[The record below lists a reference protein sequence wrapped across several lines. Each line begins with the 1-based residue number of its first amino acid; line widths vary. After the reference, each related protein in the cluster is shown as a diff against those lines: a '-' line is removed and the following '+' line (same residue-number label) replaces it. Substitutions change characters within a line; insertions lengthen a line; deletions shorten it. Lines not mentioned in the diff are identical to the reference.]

1 VKTPQK
7 KIRFGII
14 GVGHMG
20 SYHLSVVA
28 ALPTHELVGI
38 FDARADYAAEKAA
51 LFETVASPTYQ
62 HLIDQ
67 CDAVTIAVPTH
78 LHYEIAEYALSKG
91 VHVLVEKPI
100 TYDIAQA
107 EKLIQ
112 LAAEK
117 KLILQV
123 GHVERF
129 NGAVMALSNIAT
141 QPLLIQTRRLH
152 PHNNRILDVGVV
164 LDLLIHDIDIVLNL
178 VKRPLVRQSAVGS
191 CINGEH
197 EDIAVIELQFEGG
210 CIATLTASRLSQY
223 KERSLSVTQKNNFII
238 LNYGSQE
245 IEIHRQGNSVT
256 VTAPDEI
263 KYSQESVV
271 ERVHIHKDNPLKSE
285 HMHFYDCIRGA
296 AQPLVTGEVDLK
308 TLRIALES
316 VAQIKELKINK
327 R

>member
-1 VKTPQK
+1 MSTKKAPAK

-28 ALPTHELVGI
+28 GLATHDLVGI
-38 FDARADYAAEKAA
+38 FDARQEQAKEKAD
-51 LFETVASPTYQ
+51 LFETLAFATYQ
-62 HLIDQ
+62 ELIRE
-67 CDAVTIAVPTH
+67 CEAVTIAVPTH
-78 LHYEIAEYALSKG
+78 LHYEIARYALEQG

-100 TYDIAQA
+100 TFDIAQA
-107 EKLIQ
+107 EELIG

-129 NGAVMALSNIAT
+129 NGAVMALSMIAT
-141 QPLLIQTRRLH
+141 EPLLIQTRRLH
-152 PHNNRILDVGVV
+152 PQNNRILDVGVV
-164 LDLLIHDIDIVLNL
+164 LDLLIHDIDIVMNL
-178 VKRPLVRQSAVGS
+178 VKKPLVRHSAVGS
-191 CINGEH
+191 CITGKH

-223 KERSLSVTQKNNFII
+223 KERTLTVTQKNNFII

-285 HMHFYDCIRGA
+285 HMHFYNCIIGSE
-296 AQPLVTGEVDLK
+296 QPLVTGGADLE
-308 TLRIALES
+308 TLKIALDS
-316 VAQIKELKINK
+316 VRQITG
-327 R
+327 

>member
-1 VKTPQK
+1 MKPPIE
-7 KIRFGII
+7 KIKFGII

-20 SYHLSVVA
+20 SYHLNVVS

-38 FDARADYAAEKAA
+38 FDARLPYAKEKAELFDTTA
-51 LFETVASPTYQ
+51 FETYEE
-62 HLIDQ
+62 LIAK

-78 LHYEIAEYALSKG
+78 LHFAIAKYALEKG

-100 TYDIAQA
+100 TLNVKEA
-107 EKLIQ
+107 EELIQ
-112 LAAEK
+112 IAAQK

-129 NGAVMALSNIAT
+129 NGAVMALANIVT
-141 QPLLIQTRRLH
+141 EPLLIQTRRLH

-178 VKRPLVRQSAVGS
+178 VKAPLIKHAAMGS
-191 CINGEH
+191 LVTGNH
-197 EDIAVIELQFEGG
+197 EDVAVIDLQFEGG

-223 KERSLSVTQKNNFII
+223 KERTLTVTQKNNFVI
-238 LNYGSQE
+238 LNYGAQE

-271 ERVHIHKDNPLKSE
+271 ERVYVHKDNPLKSE
-285 HMHFYDCIRGA
+285 HEHFYKCILGKEK
-296 AQPLVTGEVDLK
+296 PLVTGETDLR
-308 TLRIALES
+308 TLKIALES
-316 VAQIKELKINK
+316 IEQIKEGSH

>member
-1 VKTPQK
+1 MTAEAK

-20 SYHLSVVA
+20 SYHLNVVA
-28 ALPTHELVGI
+28 ALATHELVGI
-38 FDARADYAAEKAA
+38 FDAMPDHAKNKANQFNTKA
-51 LFETVASPTYQ
+51 YDNYQ
-62 HLIDQ
+62 DLIKD

-78 LHYEIAEYALSKG
+78 LHYEIAKTALHAG

-100 TYDIAQA
+100 TFDIEQA
-107 EKLIQ
+107 RELIN
-112 LAAEK
+112 LSKEK

-129 NGAVMALSNIAT
+129 NGAVMALSNIASE
-141 QPLLIQTRRLH
+141 PLLIQTRRLN
-152 PHNNRILDVGVV
+152 PQSNRILDVGVI

-178 VKRPLVRQSAVGS
+178 VKKPLLKHSAMGS
-191 CINGEH
+191 KISGNH

-223 KERSLSVTQKNNFII
+223 KERTLTITQKNNFVI

-285 HMHFYDCIRGA
+285 HLHFYNCIVGKEK
-296 AQPLVTGEVDLK
+296 PLVDGEVDLK
-308 TLRIALES
+308 TLQIALES
-316 VAQIKELKINK
+316 VRQINSH
-327 R
+327 

>member
-1 VKTPQK
+1 MK

-20 SYHLSVVA
+20 SYHLNVVS
-28 ALPTHELVGI
+28 ALATHELVGI
-38 FDARADYAAEKAA
+38 FDARPDHAREKAA
-51 LFETVASPTYQ
+51 QFGTKAFATYQ
-62 HLIDQ
+62 DLISE
-67 CDAVTIAVPTH
+67 CEAVTIAVPTH
-78 LHYEIAEYALSKG
+78 LHFEVAKAALEAG

-100 TYDIAQA
+100 TFDTAQA
-107 EKLIQ
+107 EELIST
-112 LAAEK
+112 AANK

-129 NGAVMALSNIAT
+129 NGAVMALQSIAT
-141 QPLLIQTRRLH
+141 EPLLIQTRRLH
-152 PHNNRILDVGVV
+152 PQNNRILDVGVV

-178 VKRPLVRQSAVGS
+178 VKKPLLRHFAVGS
-191 CINGEH
+191 AVTGKH

-223 KERSLSVTQKNNFII
+223 KERTLTVAQKNNFII
-238 LNYGSQE
+238 LNYGAQE

-285 HMHFYDCIRGA
+285 HQHFYNCITGLEK
-296 AQPLVTGEVDLK
+296 PLVPGEVDLK
-308 TLRIALES
+308 TLRIALDS
-316 VAQIKELKINK
+316 VKQIFS
-327 R
+327 

>member
-1 VKTPQK
+1 MSTKKNPARKVK
-7 KIRFGII
+7 FGII

-28 ALPTHELVGI
+28 ALPTHDLVGI
-38 FDARADYAAEKAA
+38 FDARPEHAKEKAD
-51 LFETVASPTYQ
+51 LFETRAFATYQ
-62 HLIDQ
+62 DLIRE
-67 CDAVTIAVPTH
+67 CEAVTIAVPTH
-78 LHYEIAEYALSKG
+78 LHYDIARYALENG

-100 TYDIAQA
+100 TFDIAQA
-107 EKLIQ
+107 EELIG
-112 LAAEK
+112 LAAVK
-117 KLILQV
+117 NLVLQV

-141 QPLLIQTRRLH
+141 EPLLIQTRRLH
-152 PHNNRILDVGVV
+152 PQNNRILDVGVV

-178 VKRPLVRQSAVGS
+178 VKKPLVRHSAVGS
-191 CINGEH
+191 CITGKH

-223 KERSLSVTQKNNFII
+223 KERTLTVTQKNNFII

-271 ERVHIHKDNPLKSE
+271 ERVQIHKDNPLKSE
-285 HMHFYDCIRGA
+285 HLHFYNCIIGA
-296 AQPLVTGEVDLK
+296 EQPLVSGAADLE
-308 TLRIALES
+308 TLKIALDS
-316 VAQIKELKINK
+316 VKQITG
-327 R
+327 

>member
-1 VKTPQK
+1 MKAPVQK
-7 KIRFGII
+7 IKFGII

-20 SYHLSVVA
+20 SYHLNVVA
-28 ALPTHELVGI
+28 AMPTHELVGI
-38 FDARADYAAEKAA
+38 FDARADYAKEKAEQFDTKA
-51 LFETVASPTYQ
+51 FATYEE
-62 HLIDQ
+62 LIGE
-67 CDAVTIAVPTH
+67 CEAVTIAVPTH
-78 LHYEIAEYALSKG
+78 LHYDIAKHALLKG

-100 TYDIAQA
+100 TFEVAQA
-107 EKLIQ
+107 EELIR

-117 KLILQV
+117 NLILQV

-141 QPLLIQTRRLH
+141 EPLLIQTRRLH
-152 PHNNRILDVGVV
+152 PQNNRILDVGVV

-178 VKRPLVRQSAVGS
+178 VKKPLVRHSAFGS
-191 CINGEH
+191 CITGEH

-223 KERSLSVTQKNNFII
+223 KERTLTVTQKNNFVI
-238 LNYGSQE
+238 LNYGAQE

-271 ERVHIHKDNPLKSE
+271 ERVHVHKDNPLKSE
-285 HMHFYDCIRGA
+285 HLHFYNCIMGKEK
-296 AQPLVTGEVDLK
+296 PLVAGAVDLN

-316 VAQIKELKINK
+316 VQQIKG
-327 R
+327 

>member
-1 VKTPQK
+1 MKAPVQ

-20 SYHLSVVA
+20 SYHLNVVS
-28 ALPTHELVGI
+28 ALPTHDLVGI
-38 FDARADYAAEKAA
+38 FDARLDYAKEKAEQFDTKA
-51 LFETVASPTYQ
+51 FAAYEE
-62 HLIDQ
+62 LISQ
-67 CDAVTIAVPTH
+67 CEAVTIAVPTH
-78 LHYEIAEYALSKG
+78 LHYAIAKHALEKG

-100 TYDIAQA
+100 TFDVA
-107 EKLIQ
+107 EAEELIG

-129 NGAVMALSNIAT
+129 NGAVMALSQIASE
-141 QPLLIQTRRLH
+141 PLLIQTRRLH

-178 VKRPLVRQSAVGS
+178 VKKPLLRHSAVGS
-191 CINGEH
+191 CITGQH

-223 KERSLSVTQKNNFII
+223 KERTLTVTQKHNFVI
-238 LNYGSQE
+238 LNYGAQE

-285 HMHFYDCIRGA
+285 HMHFYDCIVGKA
-296 AQPLVTGEVDLK
+296 KPLVTGDVDLK
-308 TLRIALES
+308 TLRIALDS
-316 VAQIKELKINK
+316 VKQIKG
-327 R
+327 